1 MPDGNDI
8 EPPIYENHNRMQ
20 MITSFAYYMH
30 MIKFLYCSVMYWVH
44 IWQKNWIHLEIPGN
58 NDIINGL
65 TIIFKVMSIWISM
78 I

>member
-30 MIKFLYCSVMYWVH
+30 MIKF
-44 IWQKNWIHLEIPGN
+44 
-58 NDIINGL
+58 
-65 TIIFKVMSIWISM
+65 
-78 I
+78 